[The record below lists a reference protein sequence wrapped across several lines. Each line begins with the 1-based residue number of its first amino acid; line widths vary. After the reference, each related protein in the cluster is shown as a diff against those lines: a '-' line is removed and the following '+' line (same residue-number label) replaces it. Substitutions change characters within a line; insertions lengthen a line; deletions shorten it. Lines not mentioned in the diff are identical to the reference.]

1 MSMKN
6 NKIKGLPV
14 IQAAVLF
21 GILAMTG
28 FSAVQPDSFL
38 KGDVYDFSNAG
49 DLQRSLTQAGRH
61 FRESAKEGLY
71 FIVYKIQSRHQ
82 IHMGD
87 RGELGRSYRIEAFG
101 REIKVRKQFGD
112 KNGYSSYSDSDR
124 PGPAGMMFLCRS
136 DDEGIIEDFHLID
149 LEQEYQFEKEP
160 VYWLGERGNDESFNF
175 IVSEYKH
182 SSSDL
187 KKSLLFAV
195 SIHPGDET
203 YNFLKKTALSEDI
216 RDVRK
221 NAAFWL
227 GTYKDEKSFAML
239 KDIFQKADDEEV
251 KEHIIFAI
259 QLNESEQAVCEL
271 IHIARTETST
281 ELRKKAV
288 FWLGQ
293 KASEKSIE
301 ALKDVV
307 TSEKEDTEVKESAVF
322 ALSRL
327 PEGKSVPILIDI
339 AKTSPY
345 SGIRK
350 QAIFWLGQKST
361 PEALKFFEEVLLK
374 K

>member
-1 MSMKN
+1 MKG

-14 IQAAVLF
+14 IPAAVLF
-21 GILAMTG
+21 GILVMTG
-28 FSAVQPDSFL
+28 FSAAQSDSFL
-38 KGDVYDFSNAG
+38 KGDVI
-49 DLQRSLTQAGRH
+49 DLSDAANLQEGLTQAGRH
-61 FRESAKEGLY
+61 FRQSAQGDLC
-71 FIVYKIQSRHQ
+71 FMVYEIQSRHQ
-82 IHMGD
+82 IHMGG
-87 RGELGRSYRIEAFG
+87 RGERGRSYQIEAHG
-101 REIKVRKQFGD
+101 REIKVRKQFDD
-112 KNGYSSYSDSDR
+112 KNGYSSYSDSNR
-124 PGPAGMMFLCRS
+124 PGPAGMLFLCRNDS
-136 DDEGIIEDFHLID
+136 EGIIEDFHLID
-149 LEQEYQFEKEP
+149 LEQEYTFGKEP
-160 VYWLGERGNDESFNF
+160 VYWLGEREDEESINF
-175 IVSEYKH
+175 ITSEYKH

-195 SIHPGDET
+195 SIHPGDKT
-203 YNFLKKTALSEDI
+203 YAFLKERALNEDV

-227 GTYKDEKSFAML
+227 GTYKDEKSFTML
-239 KDIFQKADDEEV
+239 KDIFQKADDEDV

-259 QLNESEQAVCEL
+259 QLNESELAVREL
-271 IHIARTETST
+271 IHIARTETSA

-307 TSEKEDTEVKESAVF
+307 TSEKEDIEVKESAVF

-327 PEGKSVPILIDI
+327 PEEKSVPILIDI
-339 AKTSPY
+339 AKTSSY
-345 SGIRK
+345 SGVRK

-361 PEALKFFEEVLLK
+361 PEALKFFEEILLK